1 MKNLGGRPN
10 KLSADKQRVVYEQRK
25 LGKSNVLIAYTYDIS
40 VRTVDRICKKYK
52 DQEAEKNEK

>member
-1 MKNLGGRPN
+1 MKNLGGRPD
-10 KLSADKQRVVYEQRK
+10 KLSLENQRIVYEQRK

-52 DQEAEKNEK
+52 DLEAQKK